1 MAVPTGNRLGAFFNG
16 LLKTVPVA
24 ALLFGY
30 WSVVVPRVG
39 QTNALLTLLLIAVA
53 IQSLVVY
60 LSKRDTDDGFSS
72 LRDDVDELREEV
84 NTGFQ
89 EVSATVQSMD
99 RADATPDGGWS
110 SGSPSDRRLEAVD
123 FDLEGTSGAGALSGL
138 VAGSALG
145 TPFGPPGVVVGGIV
159 GGVFGNAVEYHNRK
173 TGQQERLRATVER
186 YIEAN
191 TSPRVRL
198 TEFRGATEEHAE
210 DGDYWLFEFED
221 SHGQPRRARLY
232 SDDGTLVLDE

>member
-1 MAVPTGNRLGAFFNG
+1 MSVPTGNRLGAFSNG

-53 IQSLVVY
+53 IRSLVVY

-84 NTGFQ
+84 STGLQ
-89 EVSATVQSMD
+89 EVSATIQSMNK
-99 RADATPDGGWS
+99 ADVTPDGGWS
-110 SGSPSDRRLEAVD
+110 SGSPRDRRLEAVD

-145 TPFGPPGVVVGGIV
+145 TPFGPPGVIVGGIV
-159 GGVFGNAVEYHNRK
+159 GGVFGNAVEYRNRK
-173 TGQQERLRATVER
+173 SGQQERLRTAVER
-186 YIEAN
+186 YIETN
-191 TSPRVRL
+191 TSPRVHL
-198 TEFRGATEEHAE
+198 TEFCGATEEHDE
-210 DGDYWLFEFED
+210 DGDYWLFTFED
-221 SHGQPRRARLY
+221 QDGNTRQARL
-232 SDDGTLVLDE
+232 DVEKETLSLVG